1 MLMMSM
7 TSAFADNE
15 ENNSVNSTNA
25 YEMNISMHSLGR
37 TLNLNRDQY
46 DFVEDAINAFCAD
59 MMSIATTDN
68 ADRKAMIRSAVQKNL
83 SYTHGILNKAQFRKY
98 VMLLNA
104 TLNNRG
110 LNFWKK
116 DNSPYQKEGA
126 ANT

>member
-1 MLMMSM
+1 MMLMMSM

-25 YEMNISMHSLGR
+25 YEMNISMHSLSR

-110 LNFWKK
+110 LNF
-116 DNSPYQKEGA
+116 
-126 ANT
+126 